1 MNRPAVQQDFSR
13 NRIYQYEFTETR
25 LWQRSRHLMSWVYII
40 LQQINADADK
50 ILKDHIFHTALE
62 LPSVVA
68 ESYSKSLP
76 PDIIRKLHQARHDTF
91 RLENLFYLSYDL
103 QLIGKEEL
111 EGLLAKTEEIKELIN
126 ARTRQFKK
134 K

>member
-1 MNRPAVQQDFSR
+1 MQQEFSR
-13 NRIYQYEFTETR
+13 NRIYQYDFAETR

-40 LQQINADADK
+40 LQQINTDNDK
-50 ILKDHIFHTALE
+50 ILKEYIFHAALE
-62 LPSVVA
+62 LPSVIA

-76 PDIIRKLHQARHDTF
+76 PDVIRKLHQARNNTF

-111 EGLLAKTEEIKELIN
+111 NNLLTKTEEIKELIN
-126 ARTRQFKK
+126 ARTRQFKRK
-134 K
+134 